1 MILLVCVLLFLAS
14 VGLVIGPNVLARLA
28 DIRLQLTGQ
37 RVRVPA
43 RRIAAGDRRLAFP
56 SRQGG
61 PPPVRVHTR
70 VRPAVPC
77 PTPSVPPHG

>member
-1 MILLVCVLLFLAS
+1 MILLVCVLLLMTS
-14 VGLVIGPNVLARLA
+14 VGLVFGPDVLVLLA
-28 DIRLQLTGQ
+28 DLRLRLSGW

-43 RRIAAGDRRLAFP
+43 RRMACYGDRRLAFP

-70 VRPAVPC
+70 IRPMPPC
-77 PTPSVPPHG
+77 PTPVPPHG